1 MSLSSCSQGDGG
13 GADGSNGHAHAHGN
27 NGTDTSGSRN
37 FAADAIERIRTQIT
51 ATLSD
56 DEELELNSEFHSKD
70 KSQCSTQ
77 ELETIRRE
85 RNRMHAK
92 KTRLRKKK
100 MLTEMEAV
108 RARDLLPF
116 YRLRSINPWR
126 SGCDLECR
134 AVDCFTRY
142 TELSNTSRVCRSSRA
157 WSTTCGS

>member
-1 MSLSSCSQGDGG
+1 MSLSSYSQAEGCSTEAYVHTSH
-13 GADGSNGHAHAHGN
+13 GAD
-27 NGTDTSGSRN
+27 TQGSRN
-37 FAADAIERIRTQIT
+37 FAADAIERIRTQIS

-56 DEELELNSEFHSKD
+56 DEELELSSEFHTKD

-108 RARDLLPF
+108 SARARIATRLCSLHCAVPA
-116 YRLRSINPWR
+116 YR
-126 SGCDLECR
+126 
-134 AVDCFTRY
+134 
-142 TELSNTSRVCRSSRA
+142 
-157 WSTTCGS
+157 